1 MAGDTAP
8 RRPLAGVRVVDLTRV
23 IAGPYCTLMLAD
35 MGAEVAKIEEP
46 LHGDELRWVGR
57 YQGRAQHD
65 EDYFYASNRN
75 KRSVCL
81 NLKDPEERA
90 IARQLATVADVV
102 VENFSPGVA
111 ERIGM
116 GWPELQQRNPRLI
129 YCSISGFGQTGP
141 YRSRLALDPII
152 QAISGAMSVTGT
164 PDGPPMQ
171 VGAPLGDVMSGMFGA
186 YAIVANLLETRTTG
200 VGRHI
205 DISMQDAMLSVLGPR
220 MGEALQAGIS
230 PGRLGNENPMRV
242 PANTYATSD
251 GRYVA
256 VIVQNDNHWKSFCTA
271 IDRLDLFADERYRTM
286 PARVQHRKAID
297 DAVAGE
303 FSRRGA
309 DEWQKRLE
317 DNRVPY
323 GIVND
328 YLDAVADEQVAHR
341 GLIRE
346 ATHPVSGPIRM
357 VGMPWLEPP
366 ESRTVE
372 PPPLLGQHTADVITR
387 WLDWPEA
394 KARELQAKHE
404 KLRTAA

>member
-1 MAGDTAP
+1 MTADP
-8 RRPLAGVRVVDLTRV
+8 SAHRPLAGVRVVDLTRV

-57 YQGRAQHD
+57 YQGRAPHD

-75 KRSVCL
+75 KRSVGL

-90 IARQLATVADVV
+90 IAQQLAKVAHVV

-111 ERIGM
+111 ARLGM
-116 GWPELQQRNPRLI
+116 GWEELQKLNPRLV

-141 YRSRLALDPII
+141 YRNRLALDPII
-152 QAISGAMSVTGT
+152 QAISGAMSVSGS
-164 PDGPPMQ
+164 PEGPPMQ

-186 YAIVANLLETRTTG
+186 YAIVANLLETRVSG

-205 DISMQDAMLSVLGPR
+205 DISMQDAMLAVLGPR
-220 MGEALQAGIS
+220 MGEALQAGIN
-230 PGRLGNENPMRV
+230 PGRFGNENPMRV
-242 PANTYATSD
+242 PANAYATAD

-256 VIVQNDNHWKSFCTA
+256 VIVQNDNHWQSFCTA
-271 IDRLDLFADERYRTM
+271 IDRPDLFADERYRTM
-286 PARVQHRKAID
+286 AARVQHRKAID
-297 DAVAGE
+297 QLVGGE
-303 FSRRGA
+303 FKRRGA
-309 DEWQKRLE
+309 DEWQRRLE
-317 DNRVPY
+317 TNRVPY
-323 GIVND
+323 GFVNG

-346 ATHPVSGPIRM
+346 VVHPVSGAIRV

-366 ESRTVE
+366 AMRAID
-372 PPPLLGQHTADVITR
+372 PPPLLGQHTADIITR
-387 WLDWPEA
+387 WLAWPES
-394 KARELQAKHE
+394 KAMELQAKHE
-404 KLRTAA
+404 KLRTTA